1 MDKEE
6 AKNKIG
12 KLKKEIDHHNYLYYI
27 KDNPQISDE
36 RYDELMRELQALED
50 EFPDLKTPDSPAQ
63 RVGVKPLTQFATVP
77 HSKPML
83 SLDGTQNSPEIENFA
98 RRMREELGKNIVRYT
113 AEPKFDGLSLELV
126 YENGIL
132 VQGATRGDGITGEN
146 ITPNVKTIRAIP
158 LRLSPETVSPR
169 IVIRGEGLMTLKD
182 FRELNRRLTEEGK
195 PTFANP
201 RNAAAGSMRQLDSR
215 ITAQRK
221 LTFFAYE
228 IMEATGINYQT
239 HAEELKLLANWGF
252 RVDPHHRVCNGIG
265 EAINFHQELEKIREE
280 LSFEIDGVVI
290 KVNEISAQEK
300 LGSKTR
306 SPRWAIAYKFP
317 PRKEITQVEDIVVRV
332 GRTGKLTPVALL
344 KPVDVSG
351 VTVSRATLH
360 NEGEVRKKDI
370 RIGDTVRIQRA
381 GDVIPEVVEYLPQPG
396 EKRSQPF
403 QMPDRCPVCNSE
415 VVIEGAYHICAGGT
429 SCQAQLKRSIQH
441 FVSRGAFDVEGLGE
455 KIVENLVDRA
465 MVSDL
470 SDLFIL
476 QKEDLLQLEG
486 FADKS
491 TQNLLKAIESSK
503 PITLDRFIYALGIPN
518 VGDHLARVLAQEFA
532 TLEKLQ
538 EARPEKLLSIKEVGP
553 EVSQSIVTFFANP
566 NNRNTIAK
574 LLQRGVKISSLE
586 TVKTGESSLKGK
598 TLVFTGELEYFTR
611 SEAKR
616 LVEERSGHVASSVSS
631 NTDYLV
637 VGKNPGS
644 KLQEAQR
651 RDVEILTEEK
661 FQKLIGE

>member
-1 MDKEE
+1 
-6 AKNKIG
+6 
-12 KLKKEIDHHNYLYYI
+12 
-27 KDNPQISDE
+27 
-36 RYDELMRELQALED
+36 
-50 EFPDLKTPDSPAQ
+50 
-63 RVGVKPLTQFATVP
+63 
-77 HSKPML
+77 
-83 SLDGTQNSPEIENFA
+83 
-98 RRMREELGKNIVRYT
+98 
-113 AEPKFDGLSLELV
+113 
-126 YENGIL
+126 
-132 VQGATRGDGITGEN
+132 
-146 ITPNVKTIRAIP
+146 
-158 LRLSPETVSPR
+158 
-169 IVIRGEGLMTLKD
+169 
-182 FRELNRRLTEEGK
+182 
-195 PTFANP
+195 
-201 RNAAAGSMRQLDSR
+201 
-215 ITAQRK
+215 
-221 LTFFAYE
+221 
-228 IMEATGINYQT
+228 
-239 HAEELKLLANWGF
+239 
-252 RVDPHHRVCNGIG
+252 
-265 EAINFHQELEKIREE
+265 
-280 LSFEIDGVVI
+280 VVI